1 MTSVDCALRVQRPTV
16 DQLAYLLSRVDLF
29 ETFSPITLRL
39 VARACRQVS
48 LEPGQVL
55 FEYGDEGASLFL
67 VLEGQLQVFRGERAI
82 AVIGRN
88 EYIGE
93 LALLDPGLR
102 SASVRAI
109 SSVELLEVPR
119 TVFDQY
125 LRREAESLI
134 AMTRTITR
142 RLRSV
147 LDETQA
153 AYEQLNMQVH
163 DMLNLLNV
171 LTGAAL
177 VAEALPAADPHQR
190 YLEMILSTRERL
202 EAMMRDA
209 LRRARGEPTGYVR
222 VPTDLQALVQETLR
236 RDLALHP
243 DVARVQVV
251 VQRRGK
257 LAPCAVNP
265 EDLQR
270 VVANLVINAAQ
281 AAREGGYVEVNLWED
296 ERHAFIEVVDNGQGM
311 DTATVE
317 RIFEPHY
324 STKPNGCG
332 LGLTSA
338 RLIVESLHRG
348 RLHCWSA
355 PGRGSRFTIMLPKS

>member
-1 MTSVDCALRVQRPTV
+1 MSVQFAVREQKPTV
-16 DQLAYLLSRVDLF
+16 DQLAYLLSRIDLF

-48 LEPGQVL
+48 LEPGQIL
-55 FEYGDEGASLFL
+55 FEHGEEGASLF
-67 VLEGQLQVFRGERAI
+67 VVIEGQLQVFRGERAI

-88 EYIGE
+88 EYLGE
-93 LALLDPGLR
+93 LALLDPGPR

-119 TVFDQY
+119 AVFDQY
-125 LRREAESLI
+125 LRREPESLI

-177 VAEALPAADPHQR
+177 VAEALPASDPHHR
-190 YLEMILSTRERL
+190 YLEMILNTRDRL
-202 EAMMRDA
+202 ETMMRDA
-209 LRRARGEPTGYVR
+209 LRRARGEPAGYAR

-236 RDLALHP
+236 HDLALHP
-243 DVARVQVV
+243 DVARAQVV
-251 VQRRGK
+251 VRRRGS
-257 LAPCAVNP
+257 LQPCLVNP
-265 EDLQR
+265 ADLQR

-281 AAREGGYVEVNLWED
+281 AIGEDGCVVVSLWED
-296 ERHAFIEVVDNGQGM
+296 ERCAFIEVADDGPGM
-311 DTATVE
+311 DTATLE

-348 RLHCWSA
+348 RLHCESS
-355 PGRGSRFTIMLPKS
+355 PGRGSRFTIVLPKS